1 MIHVKVHSTSVS
13 FSATDHAAAFVYTQ
27 VTSTITMFRTQ
38 MGKVQQNA
46 FKSDSSEYDYLQW
59 PLLATFI
66 YCSRNIE
73 GVAKGQVS
81 KALGTNHHF
90 TKSPKEQI
98 V

>member
-1 MIHVKVHSTSVS
+1 M
-13 FSATDHAAAFVYTQ
+13 
-27 VTSTITMFRTQ
+27 TMFRTQ
-38 MGKVQQNA
+38 MGKVQQKA
-46 FKSDSSEYDYLQW
+46 IKSDSSEYDHLQW

-66 YCSRNIE
+66 YRSQNI

-90 TKSPKEQI
+90 TKSLKANCLNQQFL